1 MNDKIT
7 YSMAMVRLEEIMGRI
22 QGGNIDIE
30 TLTEELAEAQQ
41 LISFCRNRI
50 YKLDE
55 DIKAL
60 IDGAE

>member
-7 YSMAMVRLEEIMGRI
+7 YSMAMARLEEIMGRI

-55 DIKAL
+55 DIKVL

>member
-7 YSMAMVRLEEIMGRI
+7 YSMAMARLEEIMGRI

-60 IDGAE
+60 IDGVE

>member
-7 YSMAMVRLEEIMGRI
+7 YSMAMARLEEIMGRI

-60 IDGAE
+60 IDDAE

>member
-1 MNDKIT
+1 MNEEIT
-7 YSMAMVRLEEIMGRI
+7 YSMAMARLEEIMGHI

-30 TLTEELAEAQQ
+30 TLTDELAEAQQ